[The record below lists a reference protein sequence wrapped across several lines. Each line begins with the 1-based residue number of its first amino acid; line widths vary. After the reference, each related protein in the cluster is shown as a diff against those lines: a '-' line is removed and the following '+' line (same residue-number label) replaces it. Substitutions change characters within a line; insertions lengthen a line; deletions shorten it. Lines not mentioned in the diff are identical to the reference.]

1 MVGGVHNKQERKT
14 TIMKRIGKTPVFGI
28 DKAEPG
34 IFVSQ
39 VEYNPSCETYEQLD
53 HTGEVQGIALYKQ
66 RVEVTLTGEVPHE
79 EGGSGTPSFTLGG
92 TITLANECPASSW
105 LGGEAPTATTTVITA
120 LPHTRQREGAQEIN
134 VTATIYPFSTAG

>member
-1 MVGGVHNKQERKT
+1 
-14 TIMKRIGKTPVFGI
+14 MKRIGVTPEFGI
-28 DKAEPG
+28 PQPEPG
-34 IFVSQ
+34 LLVSSVSFTPQ
-39 VEYNPSCETYEQLD
+39 FETYEQLD
-53 HTGEVQGIALYKQ
+53 ESGEINGLVLYKQ

-134 VTATIYPFSTAG
+134 VTATIYPFSTAD